1 MWTRLKYYFIIIFL
15 SLFIAGLF
23 ITNYSACLALV
34 AGILVAGILLS
45 KPAKVLLSYIISWV
59 RKWKWVKWVLLIL
72 IVFFL
77 SLALPPDP
85 RYLQDQDPP
94 DLEKYSVIIEP
105 VDSKMERFKIN
116 ETINISNKLDVVE
129 SDRVIHL
136 SGREVTSSNRGL
148 LLKEIHIAP
157 LQANS
162 EGYVDLNLPNGK
174 RISGYLCTYYCPESK
189 IKLRDFPKNS
199 FYDAKNDVSLKRDS
213 YIDIETIT
221 WSVSDLNEGI
231 KFSYISPPYY
241 YLLPLVKPFVGISSL
256 SELIIVLLGIIGGLI
271 VTPIVGAFL
280 SNLVK
285 SKIKSRF
292 EKPPKKKQS
301 RRTTLIVS
309 SKGEEKVIEIDE
321 DESN

>member
-1 MWTRLKYYFIIIFL
+1 
-15 SLFIAGLF
+15 
-23 ITNYSACLALV
+23 
-34 AGILVAGILLS
+34 
-45 KPAKVLLSYIISWV
+45 
-59 RKWKWVKWVLLIL
+59 
-72 IVFFL
+72 
-77 SLALPPDP
+77 
-85 RYLQDQDPP
+85 
-94 DLEKYSVIIEP
+94 
-105 VDSKMERFKIN
+105 MERFKIN
-116 ETINISNKLDVVE
+116 ETINFSNNLKVVE

-136 SGREVTSSNRGL
+136 PVREVTSSNRGL
-148 LLKEIHIAP
+148 LLKEVHIAP

-174 RISGYLCTYYCPESK
+174 RLSVYLCTYYCPKSK
-189 IKLRDFPKNS
+189 IRLRDFPKNS
-199 FYDAKNDVSLKRDS
+199 FYDAKNDVSLQRDP

-241 YLLPLVKPFVGISSL
+241 YLLPLMKPFVGISSL

-280 SNLVK
+280 SDLVK
-285 SKIKSRF
+285 GKVKSQF
-292 EKPPKKKQS
+292 GKPPKKKQS

>member
-1 MWTRLKYYFIIIFL
+1 
-15 SLFIAGLF
+15 
-23 ITNYSACLALV
+23 
-34 AGILVAGILLS
+34 
-45 KPAKVLLSYIISWV
+45 
-59 RKWKWVKWVLLIL
+59 
-72 IVFFL
+72 
-77 SLALPPDP
+77 LP
-85 RYLQDQDPP
+85 
-94 DLEKYSVIIEP
+94 V
-105 VDSKMERFKIN
+105 
-116 ETINISNKLDVVE
+116 
-129 SDRVIHL
+129 
-136 SGREVTSSNRGL
+136 REVTSSNRGL
-148 LLKEIHIAP
+148 LLKEVHIAP

-174 RISGYLCTYYCPESK
+174 RLSGYLCTYYCPKSK
-189 IKLRDFPKNS
+189 IRLRDFPKNY
-199 FYDAKNDVSLKRDS
+199 FYDAKNDVSLQRDP

-221 WSVSDLNEGI
+221 WSVNDLNEGI

-280 SNLVK
+280 SDLVK